1 MAAVATKELQTAIPG
16 AEKVSLVSCKVLI
29 DGQELDPAI
38 PIFKITI
45 EKEVNRI
52 PTAILTIPD
61 GDVSLQDFPVSNK
74 NLFKPGNKVEIQLGY
89 ETKTESVFKGIVTA
103 HGSRITRQTSQLVVT
118 CRDTAIQ
125 MTLARKNAAFYE
137 MTDSDIASQLIGQYN
152 GLKADVESTD
162 IQHLQLLQC
171 NLTDWDFVLGRFDVL
186 GMFCTVEDGTVS
198 IKKPDLKQDRK
209 FDVVYGA
216 TLIDYQANIDART
229 QATAAEA
236 SSWDYSA
243 QALNNGAGVDP
254 SLNAAGNLGASDLA
268 AAMAFESEIFA
279 FPGKWTEAELKALA
293 DARLIKRRLAAIKG
307 NVRFQGTNK
316 ILPNEFITIGG
327 IGERFSGPVFV
338 SAVKHTFEGGDWIT
352 MVNFGMD
359 PVWFA
364 EKINPWHP
372 MASQGLIPVTQGLYN
387 GVVTDIEDPENEF
400 RIRVKIPVIDA
411 KGEGIWARIATLDAG
426 NNRGT
431 FFRPEL
437 NDEVVVG
444 FMGTDMRDAV
454 VLGMLHSSSLAAP
467 LTPAKDNYQKGYV
480 SKTNFKLI
488 FDDEKKS
495 LTIESPKG
503 KKITVSDEDKI
514 LQLEDENGN
523 QLILDEKGITLKTDK
538 DMLLDVGGKFNL
550 KCGGDASAE
559 AMNLALKG
567 SSKAG
572 MEAAQVEVKGSGQTT
587 IKGGMVMIN

>member
-1 MAAVATKELQTAIPG
+1 MAAVATRELQTTIPG
-16 AEKVSLVSCKVLI
+16 TEKVTLVSCKVLI

-38 PIFKITI
+38 PILKITI

-52 PTAILTIPD
+52 PAAILTIPD

-74 NLFKPGNKVEIQLGY
+74 QLFKPGNKVEIQLGY
-89 ETKTESVFKGIVTA
+89 ETKTETVFKGIVVA
-103 HGSRITRQTSQLVVT
+103 HGSRISRLSSQLVVT

-125 MTLARKNAAFYE
+125 MTLARRNAAFYE
-137 MTDSDIASQLIGQYN
+137 MTDSDIASQLIGQYS
-152 GLKADVESTD
+152 GLTADVESTD
-162 IQHLQLLQC
+162 IKHLQLLQC
-171 NLTDWDFVLGRFDVL
+171 NLSDWDFILGRFDVL
-186 GMFCTVEDGTVS
+186 GMCCTVEDGKIS
-198 IKKPDLKQDRK
+198 IKKPDLKQERK

-229 QATAAEA
+229 QSSGAEA

-243 QALNNGAGVDP
+243 QALNNGAGADP
-254 SLNAAGNLGASDLA
+254 SVNAAGNLGAADLA
-268 AAMAFESEIFA
+268 GVMAFESETFA

-293 DARLIKRRLAAIKG
+293 DARLTKRRLAAIKG

-316 ILPNEFITIGG
+316 IHPNEFITIGG
-327 IGERFSGPVFV
+327 IGDRFSGPVYV
-338 SAVKHTFEGGDWIT
+338 SAVKHVFEGGDWLT
-352 MVNFGMD
+352 TVNFGLD

-372 MASQGLIPVTQGLYN
+372 VAAQGIMPVTQGLYN

-400 RIRVKIPVIDA
+400 RVRVKIPVIDA
-411 KGEGIWARIATLDAG
+411 KGEGVWARIATLDAG

-454 VLGMLHSSSLAAP
+454 ILGMLHSSSLAAP

-503 KKITVSDEDKI
+503 KKITVSDEDKV

-523 QLILDEKGITLKTDK
+523 KIILDEKGITLKTDK
-538 DMLLDVGGKFNL
+538 DLLLDVGGKFNL
-550 KCGGDASAE
+550 KAGGDAGVE

-567 SSKAG
+567 SSKAAIEG
-572 MEAAQVEVKGSGQTT
+572 AQVEVKGSGQTT
-587 IKGGMVMIN
+587 IKGGLVNIN